1 MATAAQSLYES
12 PHALTWF
19 LEFLKE
25 ELAPYPGRAGTIAR
39 MVLAAT
45 LVMIICVT
53 FRIPY
58 AFEGAIY
65 TFIVL
70 RESPRATLQSAG
82 AALLSAGIGAA
93 YVLISAGFVISVPVL
108 HFLWVIGSF
117 FLTFYAL
124 SAMINYGAASTF
136 AIMIAVAVPIWDRH
150 VSAETNVED
159 TLWLTLAISIGAVIS
174 VAVEL
179 AFARVNPGDDIVLPI
194 AERLSAVESLLACY
208 AEGCPPD
215 NASKNKVIR
224 FGMLGTSSLRRLLRR
239 SDYSAQYRVQ
249 MSGVVALVGRL
260 VDITATL
267 TELSFE
273 PTESDEKQLRA
284 LGATIAIIRTDLMNR
299 RLSSSIHFDSD
310 HAFSHVPLLTEM
322 QNIVSLI
329 PQAFTDSESMK
340 VHLPA
345 SRDMS
350 RSKLMHQ
357 DAFVNTEHLK
367 FALRGCLA
375 ASGCYI
381 IYNSIAWPGIGAP
394 AMATCLL
401 TAVSTVGASRQRQ
414 IVRFAA
420 FVVGGFLIGIGSE
433 IFILPHIDS
442 IPGFTIFFTLVI
454 ALAAWFMTSSPR
466 LSYFGFQLLVI
477 FCLMNLQEFAR
488 QISLAAARDR
498 VVGVG
503 LGLCMMWLAFD
514 RLWSAPVAVEMKM
527 AFISSLRLLAQ
538 LSREPL
544 SKNLR
549 LAAERT
555 FSLRDMINS
564 SFDEVRALADAVLLE
579 TGVSRQQDLTL
590 RRRILRWQP
599 RLRMLFITR
608 VALWRYR
615 VRVSGFELPAPVA
628 TAQQEFDEA
637 LADVIDGM
645 ADRSEGKTSQG
656 KDDFEDAFEDLERTV
671 RSYCCEGPQG
681 LLAPELRTFLAL
693 SRSIENVT
701 SSLDNENLRSDLT
714 QPAAKRKSLA
724 IRLTRPSGTMT
735 ESCYS

>member
-82 AALLSAGIGAA
+82 AALLSVGIGAA
-93 YVLISAGFVISVPVL
+93 YVLISAGFVISVPIL

-159 TLWLTLAISIGAVIS
+159 TLWLTLAVSIGAVIS

-322 QNIVSLI
+322 QNIVSFI

-357 DAFVNTEHLK
+357 NAFVNTEHLK

-466 LSYFGFQLLVI
+466 LSYFGFQIVVI

-488 QISLAAARDR
+488 QTSLAAARDR

-503 LGLCMMWLAFD
+503 LGLCMMWLVFD
-514 RLWSAPVAVEMKM
+514 QLWSAPVALEMKR
-527 AFISSLRLLAQ
+527 AFISSLAIIG
-538 LSREPL
+538 PI
-544 SKNLR
+544 
-549 LAAERT
+549 RT
-555 FSLRDMINS
+555 R
-564 SFDEVRALADAVLLE
+564 
-579 TGVSRQQDLTL
+579 T
-590 RRRILRWQP
+590 P
-599 RLRMLFITR
+599 
-608 VALWRYR
+608 
-615 VRVSGFELPAPVA
+615 FE
-628 TAQQEFDEA
+628 
-637 LADVIDGM
+637 
-645 ADRSEGKTSQG
+645 
-656 KDDFEDAFEDLERTV
+656 
-671 RSYCCEGPQG
+671 
-681 LLAPELRTFLAL
+681 
-693 SRSIENVT
+693 
-701 SSLDNENLRSDLT
+701 RSDELL
-714 QPAAKRKSLA
+714 PNAPFRCV
-724 IRLTRPSGTMT
+724 R
-735 ESCYS
+735 